1 MRTQPAIRSL
11 AAGACLLLAFA
22 AAAEAPAHEDPP
34 ILSADRL
41 LPDDLLRGPHHRVV
55 EEVSNDGFLN
65 TYTIESDY
73 GVFTARGD
81 DLLRVRVQE
90 VAALAA
96 LSEVTKSEAFTQAVA
111 AAARRPIEAAAHV
124 VDQPVE
130 TLKGLPSG
138 VGRYFKRTAR
148 KVKKTARDVDE
159 YLDEQKEKSEAAEAQ
174 PATEDSPA
182 AAPGDAGA
190 EATGGEEESNLEKTQ
205 EVAGKATKRFL
216 GVGRSMREWAQKLG
230 VDPYTTNE
238 TLRRELER
246 VASAASVGSFGVR
259 LATPGLGAIG
269 TLGEVNELVWTTSAA
284 DLEVLNVKRL
294 KELGLATDEIEAFLD
309 NPAWSPS
316 RLTGLVAALH
326 GMSGVEGRGALAFL
340 ASAAESEEE
349 AFFFQRSAEMLSLYH
364 REVAPVRQILAG
376 EVWGGGVTA
385 GGTFAMVLA
394 LDYLAW
400 TEDAATAF
408 GVAAERFL
416 PQPGVER
423 FELWLAG
430 RASPRAR
437 TELGK
442 LGCTVEEGGRERWLE
457 Q

>member
-1 MRTQPAIRSL
+1 MRNQPAIRSL

-22 AAAEAPAHEDPP
+22 AAAEAPAHEEPP

-41 LPDDLLRGPHHRVV
+41 LPDDLLRGPHHRVA

-96 LSEVTKSEAFTQAVA
+96 LAEVTKSEAFTQAVA

-124 VDQPVE
+124 IDQPVE
-130 TLKGLPSG
+130 TLKGVPSG

-148 KVKKTARDVDE
+148 KLKKTARDVDE
-159 YLDEQKEKSEAAEAQ
+159 FLDERKEKSEAAEAQ
-174 PATEDSPA
+174 PATDETTA
-182 AAPGDAGA
+182 AAAGDAGA
-190 EATGGEEESNLEKTQ
+190 EAAAGEEKSTLKKTQ
-205 EVAGKATKRFL
+205 ETASKATKRYL
-216 GVGRSMREWAQKLG
+216 GVGRSMREWAQKVG

-246 VASAASVGSFGVR
+246 VASAAAVGTFGVR

-269 TLGEVNELVWTTSAA
+269 TLGEVNNLVWTTSGA
-284 DLEVLNVKRL
+284 DLEVMNVKRL
-294 KELGLATDEIEAFLD
+294 KEIGVGKDEIETLLD
-309 NPAWSPS
+309 NPVWSPS

-326 GMSGVEGRGALAFL
+326 GMGGVQGRGALPSL
-340 ASAAESEEE
+340 AAAAESEEE
-349 AFFFQRSAEMLSLYH
+349 AFFFQRSAELLAVYH

-376 EVWGGGVTA
+376 EVWGGGVTDR
-385 GGTFAMVLA
+385 GTFAMILA

-400 TEDAATAF
+400 TEDAATALSEAAARF
-408 GVAAERFL
+408 GG
-416 PQPGVER
+416 QPGVER

-437 TELGK
+437 EELEK
-442 LGCTVEEGGRERWLE
+442 LGWTVEEGGRERWLE
-457 Q
+457 R